1 MNAVAQDASER
12 LGSPA
17 RYAFASLL
25 TSDAYLPGALV
36 LAHSLRATQP
46 SETPNGDKW
55 QLVCLCT
62 PATLRIQS
70 IKALRHVYDVVVAVE
85 PLSFAGIVA
94 DRIAHLDQE
103 QQHPSQASSSS
114 FSQQQQSEKTNL
126 SARLLLRRIRE
137 KAHHNLA
144 LLGRPDLGEGA
155 GAALTKLHLW
165 RLKAYQRVVY
175 MDADMIA
182 LVSLLHHCSVPRL
195 SGSLTHRLVSVLPPN
210 FF

>member
-1 MNAVAQDASER
+1 MTAAEDASER
-12 LGSPA
+12 LGQPA
-17 RYAFASLL
+17 PYAFVSLL

-46 SETPNGDKW
+46 TTTDKW

-70 IKALRHVYDVVVAVE
+70 IKALRHVYDVVIAVE
-85 PLSFAGIVA
+85 PLSFSGIVA
-94 DRIAHLDQE
+94 DRIANLDE
-103 QQHPSQASSSS
+103 QQQPQASSSS
-114 FSQQQQSEKTNL
+114 STPSQQQQQQQSAE
-126 SARLLLRRIRE
+126 SSSAARLLRRRVRE

-165 RLKAYQRVVY
+165 RLNAYERVVY
-175 MDADMIA
+175 LDADMIA
-182 LVSLLHHCSVPRL
+182 LVRPSLPALLCAHPL
-195 SGSLTHRLVSVLPPN
+195 WLTFDPLLC
-210 FF
+210 